1 MIQIKT
7 EAEFAKMR
15 EAGKVV
21 EEALLTLG
29 NAVEP
34 GITTWELDEIAK
46 KVFDK
51 HGAISSSYHY
61 GDPPFPGQ
69 ICVSPNEVIVHG
81 IPRKELVLKE
91 GDIVTCDVCCSLDGM
106 HADAARTFAVGKI
119 SEEAEKLV
127 RVTEECFWKG
137 FEKVTT
143 ENRIGDISSAVQAH
157 AESFGY
163 GVIRE
168 LTGHGIG
175 HQLHED
181 PDVPNYG
188 RFGHGP
194 RIVKGMAFCIEP
206 MISMG
211 RREIAVLG
219 DEWTVIT
226 RDRKYAAH
234 YENTI
239 IVTENGP
246 EIITLTEGKNV

>member
-1 MIQIKT
+1 MIIIKSKR
-7 EAEFAKMR
+7 EIELMR
-15 EAGKVV
+15 EPCKVTAEIFRELEEFIVPGVTTKDIDQFV
-21 EEALLTLG
+21 ETRY
-29 NAVEP
+29 
-34 GITTWELDEIAK
+34 T
-46 KVFDK
+46 K
-51 HGAISSSYHY
+51 HKMAPTFKGY
-61 GDPPFPGQ
+61 GGFPAAA
-69 ICVSPNEVIVHG
+69 CVSVNEEIIHG
-81 IPRKELVLKE
+81 IPSDKRVLKE

-119 SEEAEKLV
+119 SEEAAQLV

-137 FEKVTT
+137 FEKATT
-143 ENRIGDISSAVQAH
+143 DNRIGDVSSAVQTH

-211 RREIAVLG
+211 RREIAVLS

-226 RDRKYAAH
+226 RDRQYAAH

-239 IVTENGP
+239 IITENGP

>member
-21 EEALLTLG
+21 EAALHALG
-29 NAVEP
+29 QAVEP
-34 GITTWELDEIAK
+34 GISTWELDEIARK
-46 KVFDK
+46 TFEKY
-51 HGAISSSYHY
+51 GAISSSYHY

-81 IPRKELVLKE
+81 IPRKDKVLKE
-91 GDIVTCDVCCSLDGM
+91 GDIVTCDVCCSLDGY
-106 HADAARTFAVGKI
+106 HADAARTFAVGQI
-119 SEEAEKLV
+119 SEEAAKLI

-137 FEKVTT
+137 FEMANT
-143 ENRIGDISSAVQAH
+143 EHRIGDVSAAVQAY

-175 HQLHED
+175 QKLHED

-188 RFGHGP
+188 RAGHGP
-194 RIVKGMAFCIEP
+194 RIVKGMAFCVEP
-206 MISMG
+206 MISSG
-211 RREIAVLG
+211 RREIALL
-219 DEWTVIT
+219 DDDWTVIT

-239 IVTENGP
+239 IITENGP